1 MAKRQ
6 AVEREETRRG
16 TDRAMARS
24 QAKGS
29 TEQSAQKSTA
39 GLHHLSDRVKL
50 REVWVQ
56 QASLLIQQVERVG
69 QFMTKREHPFL
80 SEGVDSSVIPPMSAL
95 PYVAIKNY
103 LS

>member
-1 MAKRQ
+1 MEHYVAKRQ

-29 TEQSAQKSTA
+29 TEQLAQKSTA
-39 GLHHLSDRVKL
+39 GLHHLSDRVQL

-56 QASLLIQQVERVG
+56 QASLLIQQVE
-69 QFMTKREHPFL
+69 
-80 SEGVDSSVIPPMSAL
+80 SWSVYDKERASIFE
-95 PYVAIKNY
+95 
-103 LS
+103 

>member
-1 MAKRQ
+1 MEHYVAKRQAVEREETRRQ

-39 GLHHLSDRVKL
+39 GLHHLSDRVQL

-56 QASLLIQQVERVG
+56 QASLLIQQVQMLVS
-69 QFMTKREHPFL
+69 L
-80 SEGVDSSVIPPMSAL
+80 
-95 PYVAIKNY
+95 
-103 LS
+103 

>member
-1 MAKRQ
+1 MEHYVAKRQAVEREETRRQ

-39 GLHHLSDRVKL
+39 GLHHLSDRVQL

-56 QASLLIQQVERVG
+56 QASLLIQQVE
-69 QFMTKREHPFL
+69 
-80 SEGVDSSVIPPMSAL
+80 SWSVYDKERASIFE
-95 PYVAIKNY
+95 
-103 LS
+103 